1 MFTPVAKRFSASVKR
16 LLGGAGGRGKQVPF
30 PVEFVTGP
38 DAGRVITPSGKRP
51 ADLECLLA
59 SFIDVPASGN
69 AVAIAVVDVAAQA
82 VDHSD
87 VLAEVSDSAAV
98 SRCSAAT
105 ASQRSA
111 DFAARPANVS
121 ARLAKVASAVAPS
134 AIPAVYLSAGL
145 AARQSRRARPPP
157 SPAAPPPAVSTSA
170 LIAERAAVCPWDASS
185 PAATATPDRPV
196 ARFRHA
202 ATSSTSSTSTA
213 VSSTSTTSRLSV
225 SDSTTTA
232 TSSTLSVP
240 ASLSSLPSSLSP
252 LSSLR
257 RPSFFKPKSRS
268 FSVTSIAVSVSVDIC
283 SVPDFSLASGKY

>member
-87 VLAEVSDSAAV
+87 VLAKVSDSAAV

-105 ASQRSA
+105 ASQRST

-121 ARLAKVASAVAPS
+121 ARLVKVASAIAPS
-134 AIPAVYLSAGL
+134 AVPAVCLSAGL

-157 SPAAPPPAVSTSA
+157 SSAASPLSTSA
-170 LIAERAAVCPWDASS
+170 MIAERAAICPWETSS
-185 PAATATPDRPV
+185 PVASATPA

-202 ATSSTSSTSTA
+202 ATPSTSSTSTA
-213 VSSTSTTSRLSV
+213 VSFASATSRLSV
-225 SDSTTTA
+225 SDSITTA
-232 TSSTLSVP
+232 TSSTLSGP
-240 ASLSSLPSSLSP
+240 AS

-257 RPSFFKPKSRS
+257 RPSLFKTKSRS
-268 FSVTSIAVSVSVDIC
+268 SSVTSIAVSVSVDIC
-283 SVPDFSLASGKY
+283 SFPDFSLASGKY

>member
-1 MFTPVAKRFSASVKR
+1 MLTPVAKRFSASVKR

-105 ASQRSA
+105 ASRCSAATASQRSA
-111 DFAARPANVS
+111 DFSARPANVS
-121 ARLAKVASAVAPS
+121 ARLAKVACAVAPS
-134 AIPAVYLSAGL
+134 AVPAVCLSAGL
-145 AARQSRRARPPP
+145 SARQSRRARFPP
-157 SPAAPPPAVSTSA
+157 SPAASPLSTSA
-170 LIAERAAVCPWDASS
+170 MIAERAAICPWETSS
-185 PAATATPDRPV
+185 PTATATPARPI

-213 VSSTSTTSRLSV
+213 VSSTSTISRLSD
-225 SDSTTTA
+225 SDSITTA

-240 ASLSSLPSSLSP
+240 ASLSSL
-252 LSSLR
+252 SSLR
-257 RPSFFKPKSRS
+257 RPLLFKTKSRS
-268 FSVTSIAVSVSVDIC
+268 SSVTSIAVSVSVDIC
-283 SVPDFSLASGKY
+283 SVPDFSLASAKY

>member
-69 AVAIAVVDVAAQA
+69 AVAIAVVDVAARA

-105 ASQRSA
+105 ASQCS
-111 DFAARPANVS
+111 ANVS
-121 ARLAKVASAVAPS
+121 ARLAQVASAVAPS
-134 AIPAVYLSAGL
+134 AVPAVCLSAGL

-157 SPAAPPPAVSTSA
+157 SPAASPLSTSA
-170 LIAERAAVCPWDASS
+170 MIAERAAICPWETSS
-185 PAATATPDRPV
+185 HAATATPARPI
-196 ARFRHA
+196 ARYRHA

-213 VSSTSTTSRLSV
+213 VSSTSTTSRLSD
-225 SDSTTTA
+225 SDSITTA

-240 ASLSSLPSSLSP
+240 TSLSSRSP

-257 RPSFFKPKSRS
+257 RPSLFKSKSRS
-268 FSVTSIAVSVSVDIC
+268 SSVTSIAVSVSVDIC

>member
-87 VLAEVSDSAAV
+87 VLAEVSDSA
-98 SRCSAAT
+98 T

-111 DFAARPANVS
+111 DFSARPANVS

-134 AIPAVYLSAGL
+134 AVPAVCLSAGL
-145 AARQSRRARPPP
+145 SARQSRRARFPP
-157 SPAAPPPAVSTSA
+157 SPAASPLSTSA
-170 LIAERAAVCPWDASS
+170 MIAERAAICPWETSS
-185 PAATATPDRPV
+185 PAAPASPTRPI
-196 ARFRHA
+196 ARYRHA
-202 ATSSTSSTSTA
+202 ATSSTSSTTTA
-213 VSSTSTTSRLSV
+213 VSSTSTISRLSDC
-225 SDSTTTA
+225 DSITTA

-240 ASLSSLPSSLSP
+240 TSLSSLSSRSP

-257 RPSFFKPKSRS
+257 RPSLFKPKSRS
-268 FSVTSIAVSVSVDIC
+268 SSVTSIAVSVSVDIC